1 MTQQQQQ
8 QQQHYHNL
16 TPNLA
21 SLGRAASTPELTTSS
36 SSSLAQYYS
45 RRHTTN
51 KLQRLFPSLGSWSK
65 LKDAAES
72 RQQHRQK
79 FSPQQLRSLLVVG
92 ATAILLVMYLLA
104 RNATRITATT
114 MPSSSSTEG
123 GTYNKHASN
132 GLFTWFEK
140 YSDDETKMT
149 QQTGDEAT
157 TYRRI
162 PTTASTLRC
171 PRQNSKPWVA
181 FADEDGSGKI
191 WLRTRGHRHRL
202 AVILP
207 VEAGVLGRTQNSKV
221 ASLSPSTQPR
231 GGGPNNGITSMK
243 KLRTMV
249 QGLFARLETAG
260 IDYSIFVVEEVA
272 NNSTTTPPE
281 EQMMIAAESDNK
293 DNSNNVVVSPSNG
306 NRNVRNIAL
315 ARAVTALLKSHDD
328 ITFDQFALLV
338 GWQGGIGSNV
348 KNATSASHVAA
359 SRSMTTTIDV
369 SDLLLRRGE
378 QVRAIRGDVGWLATR
393 AALRENKVEILPTAL
408 HGLGKG
414 GGPAGTGPQR
424 QDASARRSSS
434 STVASTPHFPSP
446 TQDEVLLATKLHQA
460 DCFRVDFAG
469 IIPFE
474 LYHQGWENILGTNGL
489 EETTKKIDADGRYHV
504 IPATV
509 WLKIKVIDA

>member
-1 MTQQQQQ
+1 
-8 QQQHYHNL
+8 
-16 TPNLA
+16 
-21 SLGRAASTPELTTSS
+21 
-36 SSSLAQYYS
+36 
-45 RRHTTN
+45 
-51 KLQRLFPSLGSWSK
+51 
-65 LKDAAES
+65 
-72 RQQHRQK
+72 
-79 FSPQQLRSLLVVG
+79 
-92 ATAILLVMYLLA
+92 
-104 RNATRITATT
+104 
-114 MPSSSSTEG
+114 
-123 GTYNKHASN
+123 
-132 GLFTWFEK
+132 
-140 YSDDETKMT
+140 
-149 QQTGDEAT
+149 
-157 TYRRI
+157 
-162 PTTASTLRC
+162 
-171 PRQNSKPWVA
+171 
-181 FADEDGSGKI
+181 
-191 WLRTRGHRHRL
+191 
-202 AVILP
+202 
-207 VEAGVLGRTQNSKV
+207 
-221 ASLSPSTQPR
+221 
-231 GGGPNNGITSMK
+231 MK

-260 IDYSIFVVEEVA
+260 IDYSIFIVEEVA

-348 KNATSASHVAA
+348 KNATSSSHVAA

-393 AALRENKVEILPTAL
+393 AALRGYNVTK
-408 HGLGKG
+408 
-414 GGPAGTGPQR
+414 
-424 QDASARRSSS
+424 
-434 STVASTPHFPSP
+434 
-446 TQDEVLLATKLHQA
+446 QDEVLLATKLHQA

>member
-1 MTQQQQQ
+1 MTQQQQ

-45 RRHTTN
+45 RRHTSN

-114 MPSSSSTEG
+114 MPSSSSTGG

-140 YSDDETKMT
+140 YSDDESKMT

-162 PTTASTLRC
+162 PTTASMRC

-207 VEAGVLGRTQNSKV
+207 VEAGVLGMTQNSKV

-260 IDYSIFVVEEVA
+260 IDYSIFIVEEVA

-348 KNATSASHVAA
+348 KNATSSSHVAA

-393 AALRENKVEILPTAL
+393 AALRGYNVTK
-408 HGLGKG
+408 
-414 GGPAGTGPQR
+414 
-424 QDASARRSSS
+424 
-434 STVASTPHFPSP
+434 
-446 TQDEVLLATKLHQA
+446 QDEVLLATKLHQA